1 MVYVILLC
9 GFSGP
14 TSQLAVSVGNRVLLA
29 ECVTSVDDLQLN
41 ARKHVR

>member
-14 TSQLAVSVGNRVLLA
+14 TSQLAVSVGNRVLLD
-29 ECVTSVDDLQLN
+29 ERVTWAYTAFTLE
-41 ARKHVR
+41 